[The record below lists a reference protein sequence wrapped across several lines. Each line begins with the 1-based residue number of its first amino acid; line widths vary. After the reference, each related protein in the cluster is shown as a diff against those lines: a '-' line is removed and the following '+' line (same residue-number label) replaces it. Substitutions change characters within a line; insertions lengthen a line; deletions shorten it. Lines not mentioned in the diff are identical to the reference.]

1 MPARKRG
8 AARPGTMPDSWKDKI
23 QATMI
28 AKRLQ
33 QHVFGEIELSAT
45 QIAAAK
51 ILLNKTIP
59 DLASVAHTGANGGNI
74 IVEIVR

>member
-1 MPARKRG
+1 
-8 AARPGTMPDSWKDKI
+8 
-23 QATMI
+23 MI

-33 QHVFGEIELSAT
+33 QHVFGEIEMTAT

-59 DLASVAHTGANGGNI
+59 DLASVAHTGPDGGNLVVQI
-74 IVEIVR
+74 KRFND